1 MRSDFINKRNIKN
14 RVRLDGGSPPQTTE
28 SEIIVIPE
36 FDTFYYHNPAI
47 FGTLDDRWNG
57 TPVLPNGGNFEQA
70 TQVPIGLLNPWN
82 DGEDA
87 PSEGSGG
94 LGTVIQVR
102 SPTRTAMAFNLT
114 SLPANAEITEAK
126 LNLTVANKR
135 NWD

>member
-14 RVRLDGGSPPQTTE
+14 RVRLDGGSQQQTTD

-36 FDTFYYHNPAI
+36 FDTFYWHNPTGPA
-47 FGTLDDRWNG
+47 DDRWNG

-87 PSEGSGG
+87 PLEGGR
-94 LGTVIQVR
+94 LGTLIQVR

-114 SLPANAEITEAK
+114 SLPANAEIREAK

>member
-14 RVRLDGGSPPQTTE
+14 RVRLDGGSQPQTTE

-36 FDTFYYHNPAI
+36 FDTFYWHNPPISGIA
-47 FGTLDDRWNG
+47 DDRWNG

-87 PSEGSGG
+87 PPEGGM
-94 LGTVIQVR
+94 LGTLIQVR